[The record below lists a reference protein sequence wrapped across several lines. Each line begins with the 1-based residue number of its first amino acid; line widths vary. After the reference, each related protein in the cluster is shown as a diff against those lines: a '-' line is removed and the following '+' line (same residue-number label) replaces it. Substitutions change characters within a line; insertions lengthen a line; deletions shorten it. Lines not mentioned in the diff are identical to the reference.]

1 MSPPFLWSR
10 QEGRTSRSIS
20 APWVGAVCSVD
31 LEQHHST
38 DLRDDTITSAIR
50 KDVTAGFFDFVLLG
64 TPCNTYS
71 ALREIPPGPRP
82 LRSATEITGITK
94 GLNQSEQKELK
105 EGNHFTRF
113 SAKIMLVCIKVDCGF
128 MMENPEPS
136 NEVTIFKMPEILE
149 VTKSEKVK
157 EVNFDQ
163 CRYGAEATKPTRII
177 GFKVNMKE
185 LEGMRCDHPILDWV
199 DRTGKIYKASHERV
213 AGRFR
218 TKKDGS
224 KEFASKALANY
235 KPALCKTL
243 AEIIV
248 KVDCERG
255 KKAASLA
262 AEHLP

>member
-1 MSPPFLWSR
+1 MVLRRPSPPGS
-10 QEGRTSRSIS
+10 
-20 APWVGAVCSVD
+20 
-31 LEQHHST
+31 
-38 DLRDDTITSAIR
+38 
-50 KDVTAGFFDFVLLG
+50 
-64 TPCNTYS
+64 
-71 ALREIPPGPRP
+71 
-82 LRSATEITGITK
+82 
-94 GLNQSEQKELK
+94 
-105 EGNHFTRF
+105 
-113 SAKIMLVCIKVDCGF
+113 LV
-128 MMENPEPS
+128 
-136 NEVTIFKMPEILE
+136 
-149 VTKSEKVK
+149 
-157 EVNFDQ
+157 
-163 CRYGAEATKPTRII
+163 
-177 GFKVNMKE
+177 FKVNMKE